1 MKKTILVSVVAAA
14 AFAATAAFSAN
25 SVSADTTATPTKT
38 SGTIGLTDAQNPDGT
53 GNATITLDS
62 APDISF
68 GTQPVSTTAQTYY
81 ASAMKTPVQV
91 TNPGINS
98 GWTAQ
103 VSATE
108 FNGDNGTT
116 LKGAKLNLVSTEATA
131 ADGTNAS
138 TKPETFSVSELG
150 SANKEIMSA
159 ADGTQGVGV
168 WQDTLSSDST
178 DSAKGTNLYVPAGNV
193 AGSYKAELTWTMVD
207 SAK

>member
-25 SVSADTTATPTKT
+25 SVSAADTDT
-38 SGTIGLTDAQNPDGT
+38 SKGTTGTIGLTDAKDTDGN
-53 GNATITLDS
+53 NATVTLDS

-68 GTQPVSTTAQTYY
+68 GTQSVSTTAQTYY

-103 VSATE
+103 VSATA
-108 FNGDNGTT
+108 FNGDNGTS
-116 LKGAKLNLVSTEATA
+116 LKGAELNLVSTDATA
-131 ADGTNAS
+131 ADGSNESTAPTTAS
-138 TKPETFSVSELG
+138 VTKLG
-150 SANKEIMSA
+150 AANQTIMSA
-159 ADGTQGVGV
+159 KDGSEGVGV
-168 WQDTLSSDST
+168 WQDALSSDST
-178 DSAKGTNLYVPAGNV
+178 DPTKGTNLYVPAGNV